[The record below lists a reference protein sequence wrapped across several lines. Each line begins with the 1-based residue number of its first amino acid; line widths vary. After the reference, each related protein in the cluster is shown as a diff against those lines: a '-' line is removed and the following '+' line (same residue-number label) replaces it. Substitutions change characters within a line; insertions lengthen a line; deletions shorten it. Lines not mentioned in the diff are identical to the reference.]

1 MSHPPEALMIFR
13 EELRKAKLEQERIRK
28 EYEQKISALTDEL
41 SLLREKLSSQEQ
53 MMKSAFEYAAD
64 LEERMKNFQNEIEDN
79 HERNK
84 YGYH

>member
-1 MSHPPEALMIFR
+1 MIFR